1 MKLETTLDNL
11 HLQARRHPLLQRFTQ
26 FNRLLLGIA
35 FIAPGLTKAL
45 GNRFTSISLDSPIG
59 FFFEGLYRSGFYW
72 RFIGLAQIIASLL
85 LLIPRTASL
94 GAVAFF
100 PIILNIFIITVSLQ
114 FTGTWVIT
122 GLMLLANLYL
132 LCWDY
137 HKLKPLVFSAPAL
150 AENWAV
156 REAEPHWV
164 ERAGYASVLISGI
177 VLTLATRNI
186 SLPFG
191 RVVILGGLAV
201 GFCGGLLLLAG
212 WWLTARRFWQQ
223 SRGQF
228 SQTVSAGH

>member
-1 MKLETTLDNL
+1 MRILDTLDAV
-11 HLQARRHPLLQRFTQ
+11 HLQIRRNPLLQRFTQ

-35 FIAPGLTKAL
+35 FIAPGLTKLL
-45 GNRFTSISLDSPIG
+45 GHRFTSISLDSPIG

-72 RFIGLAQIIASLL
+72 RFIGLAQVVASLL

-137 HKLKPLVFSAPAL
+137 HKIKPVLFNAPAP
-150 AENWAV
+150 AENWHVIEAV
-156 REAEPHWV
+156 PHWA
-164 ERAGYASVLISGI
+164 ERVGYGMALLGGLLVM
-177 VLTLATRNI
+177 LTTRNI
-186 SLPFG
+186 FPRLAPQILLVG
-191 RVVILGGLAV
+191 LLTGLLGGILLVV
-201 GFCGGLLLLAG
+201 G
-212 WWLTARRFWQQ
+212 WMLTAYHLKRET
-223 SRGQF
+223 
-228 SQTVSAGH
+228 QTPV